1 MNFSSIRQGLCLSG
15 VPQFAGFFA
24 EMTRL
29 RAISP
34 KTPESVKKNLARV
47 GAP

>member
-1 MNFSSIRQGLCLSG
+1 MILLSIGNCFSQSSAQDI
-15 VPQFAGFFA
+15 AGFFA

-34 KTPESVKKNLARV
+34 KTPESAKKNLARV